1 MTPAK
6 LSTQPS
12 RQITKNRPNN
22 AVRAALCVA
31 AAAINLPATA
41 ADLLSLPLEDL
52 LKIEIS
58 SASRKVQQVQDVAA
72 AVFVISRED
81 IARSGANT
89 IPEVL
94 RMAPGVEVARIAN
107 NRWAVSIRGFN
118 GRFANKLLVL
128 KDGRSV
134 YSPLFSGVLWEAE
147 DTILSDIERIEVIRG
162 PGAAM
167 WGSNAVNG
175 VINIIS
181 RSAADTPGT
190 ELVATRGTDERG
202 GITLRHG
209 LAVGDGHMRLS
220 FKGFDRD
227 PSRAISGEKS
237 NDGWTAARA
246 GLRGDWPAA
255 GGGQWSLVG
264 EAYQS
269 RADERRDLTRFIS
282 APPAFDARQANSGAN
297 VSLHREQPMPDG
309 GQIDWQI
316 SADKTTVDSEA
327 LVREERQTWSAEYQ
341 RRLPLGGHELILG
354 TSYRYSQDK
363 LDIDNAYASQPAQ
376 RQRAWRIA
384 SVYVHDDY
392 ELIAQRLR
400 LSGGIRVDHDN
411 WSGTQVQPNIRLAWT
426 PNEQTTWWSSLGRA
440 ARTPSRYELDVP
452 YVISEASGLVT
463 QRLFPANP
471 LKAEKVT
478 TLDLGFR
485 QRVTPTLS
493 VDLAAFASNYKEM
506 ASFRAFSP
514 VLITQTPLQVLLP
527 VDSTND
533 TPARTRGFEV
543 AADWQVTPQWRL
555 QPSYTRLRLRSPGTG
570 NPVGETIQAW
580 WEGRVASHR
589 LSVRSSWTL
598 DQGHKVDLWLKHVSA
613 MRLPQLPAY
622 TVLDVRYAY
631 ALGPKAE
638 LAIVAQNLLNTRH
651 VEYEND
657 YLPTQPV
664 EMGRRVMLT
673 GTWRF

>member
-1 MTPAK
+1 MKNFHRQTPRARESQRSHA
-6 LSTQPS
+6 LRALVCFGALT
-12 RQITKNRPNN
+12 
-22 AVRAALCVA
+22 AAL
-31 AAAINLPATA
+31 PAWSE
-41 ADLLSLPLEDL
+41 DLLSMPLEDL

-181 RSAADTPGT
+181 RSAADTLGT
-190 ELVATRGTDERG
+190 ELIASTGTDERG
-202 GITLRHG
+202 GVVLRHG
-209 LAVGDGHMRLS
+209 VAVGDGHVRLS
-220 FKGFDRD
+220 FKGFERD
-227 PSRAISGEKS
+227 PSRSNSGEKS
-237 NDGWTAARA
+237 NDGWTAARL
-246 GLRGDWPAA
+246 GLRGDWPAE
-255 GGGQWSLVG
+255 GGGRWSLVS
-264 EAYQS
+264 EAFQS
-269 RADERRDLTRFIS
+269 RADERRDLTRFVS
-282 APPAFDARQANSGAN
+282 APPVFDARQANSGAN

-309 GQIDWQI
+309 GQVDWQI
-316 SADKTTVDSEA
+316 SAEQTTFDAEA
-327 LVREERQTWSAEYQ
+327 LIREERQTLSGEYQ

-354 TSYRYSQDK
+354 ASYRYSQDSI
-363 LDIDNAYASQPAQ
+363 DINNAYASQPNQ

-384 SVYVHDDY
+384 SVYAHDDY
-392 ELIAQRLR
+392 ELIPQRLR
-400 LSGGIRVDHDN
+400 LSGGVRVDHDN
-411 WSGTQVQPNIRLAWT
+411 WSGTQFQPNVRLAWT
-426 PNEQTTWWSSLGRA
+426 PNEQTTWWSSLSRA
-440 ARTPSRYELDVP
+440 ARTPSRYELDIP
-452 YVISEASGLVT
+452 YVISEEPGLVT
-463 QRLFPANP
+463 QRLLPANP
-471 LKAEKVT
+471 LKAEQVT
-478 TLDLGFR
+478 ALELGFR
-485 QRVTPTLS
+485 QRVSAKLS
-493 VDLAAFASNYKEM
+493 VDIAAFSSDYTQM
-506 ASFRAFSP
+506 ASFRALDFVPGSP
-514 VLITQTPLQVLLP
+514 AVLQ

-533 TPARTRGFEV
+533 TPAHTQGFEV
-543 AADWQVTPQWRL
+543 AADWQVNPQWRL
-555 QPSYTRLRLRSPGTG
+555 QPSYTRLQLRSPGTG
-570 NPVGETIQAW
+570 DLVGERIQAW
-580 WEGRVASHR
+580 WEGRVANHR
-589 LSVRSSWTL
+589 ISLRSSWTL
-598 DQGHKVDLWLKHVSA
+598 TNGHKLDVWLKHVSA

-622 TVLDVRYAY
+622 TVLDMRYAFEM
-631 ALGPKAE
+631 GPRAE
-638 LAIVAQNLLNTRH
+638 VAIVGQNLLNQRH

-657 YLPTQPV
+657 YLPTQAV
-664 EMGRRVMLT
+664 QMGRSLMLT